1 MSANSEAEKTR
12 YLASIPFALVHLACL
27 GALWTGVSWKLAAAA
42 LASYFVRM
50 AAVTI
55 GYHRYFS
62 HRAFKTSRV
71 FQFVL
76 AFAATTSAQKG
87 VLWWAGHHR
96 NHHRYSDTAEDIH
109 SPQRRGFWWSHIGWI
124 VSGRY
129 DETPI
134 SRIRDFASYPEL
146 RFLNRFHLLPPLL
159 LAVAMLALGGW
170 PLLVWGFFISTV
182 LLWHGTFTINS
193 LSHVIG
199 RRRYPTTDTSRN
211 NWVLALL
218 TCGEGW
224 HNNHHYHQNTANQGW
239 FWWEVDASFYLLK
252 GFEALGLVWDLR
264 LPSDAVK
271 YSFRTSPR
279 SSALAPG
286 APIAPQAQP

>member
-1 MSANSEAEKTR
+1 MSPTPDSEKTR
-12 YLASIPFALVHLACL
+12 WLASVPFALVHLACL
-27 GALWTGVSWKLAAAA
+27 AALWTGVSWKLVALA
-42 LASYFVRM
+42 LASYFLRM

-55 GYHRYFS
+55 GYHRYFA
-62 HRAFKTSRV
+62 HRAFKTGRV

-76 AFAATTSAQKG
+76 AVAATTSAQKG

-96 NHHRYSDTAEDIH
+96 NHHRASDTPEDIH
-109 SPQRRGFWWSHIGWI
+109 SPKQRGFWWSHVGWF

-129 DETPI
+129 DETPV

-146 RFLNRFHLLPPLL
+146 RFLNRFHLLPPVLFAAAL
-159 LAVAMLALGGW
+159 LAVGGW
-170 PLLVWGFFISTV
+170 SALVWGFVISTV
-182 LLWHGTFTINS
+182 ALWHGTFTINS

-199 RRRYPTTDTSRN
+199 RRRYPTADTSRN
-211 NWVLALL
+211 NWVLALI

-252 GFEALGLVWDLR
+252 ALEALGLVWDLR
-264 LPSDAVK
+264 TPSDAVK
-271 YSFRTSPR
+271 YSFRKT
-279 SSALAPG
+279 AAPAAG
-286 APIAPQAQP
+286 VPEQPLPS